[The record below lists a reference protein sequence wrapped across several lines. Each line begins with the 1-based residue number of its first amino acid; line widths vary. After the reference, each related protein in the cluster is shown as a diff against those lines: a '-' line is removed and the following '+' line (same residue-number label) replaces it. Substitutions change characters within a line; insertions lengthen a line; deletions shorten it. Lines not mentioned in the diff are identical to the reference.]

1 MCERCPIGHCEPE
14 FGHIFRTSRLWS
26 CVCARACLPTAKERN
41 GLYVLLPR
49 DLNGKTIVM
58 TNIGHGESCPGIKP
72 TVATAVLLNAR

>member
-1 MCERCPIGHCEPE
+1 MRGVRSGTVSLSLATYFALCVYGR
-14 FGHIFRTSRLWS
+14 
-26 CVCARACLPTAKERN
+26 VCARACLPTAKERN